1 MERFESF
8 AMFSDVFVNFSEN
21 LNEMNRLPPIQGQ
34 STLKQLETIANE
46 ADQSATVISPDQS
59 ASLTATDQSAVP
71 EKKPRRR
78 RRKKKPDQSQSAVE
92 GRVFAKVGQKCRTT
106 CFLSISAFLL
116 LWIPYPK

>member
-1 MERFESF
+1 
-8 AMFSDVFVNFSEN
+8 
-21 LNEMNRLPPIQGQ
+21 MNRLPPIQGQ

-92 GRVFAKVGQKCRTT
+92 GRVFAKVSQVV
-106 CFLSISAFLL
+106 
-116 LWIPYPK
+116 